1 MFLALALSAQ
11 LTSPAISRAESPPE
25 VQTSAAAET
34 PEPTNDA
41 PKEEPGTAP
50 PEQSAQETPAASET
64 ETPSSPADTPQPADS
79 TETPTEPAPAPS
91 EEATATPLPTPETT
105 EAPSESPTATPE
117 VTPAPKL
124 SIDEEIR
131 QNGIAV
137 GADGVHGRMIG
148 VSSNVAWTVK
158 ADAEWI
164 HLAVSDQKDGFSL
177 TVDAN
182 AGEAREGRI
191 ELKAAECDTIIV
203 HLHQSAAAEASPEPS
218 ELPVE
223 TEVPSETETPAPEE
237 TLEPS
242 PVPGMEDQNPDD
254 LPTDA
259 PPTLEPVE
267 RDYNVGWKGVVPSDE
282 AGMGIPMLFQGDY
295 GQTILYYNGEARSV
309 ASSGCGATSVSMV
322 IAYLTGNVE
331 QNPYLLFC
339 KAVDDGRYHGNGLSH
354 DTLVWLAKSYGVKC
368 RWISNS
374 ADAVLEA
381 LAEGKP
387 VIAHMGEGIFT
398 SKGHYIVL
406 RGVTEDGKILVNDP
420 NSRSNCHKA
429 FPLETILAQTRTS
442 ASFMVCWTESE
453 APVEPTI
460 EPTLEPSVESTLEAT
475 VEPTTAPQPVWG
487 DVNGSGSVDMND
499 VQLIYDIVSGQSAGD
514 FADRADVNGDGAVDN
529 ADIEQLMQFILDGTR
544 PEPQPAATAEST
556 ELPMEESSSGE
567 MPEETA
573 APEPSISPDSPTIG
587 AWDEDL
593 PAETIV
599 PPSAETTVPPP
610 AETTV
615 PPSAETIAPPSA
627 EATVLPSAET
637 IVPPSAETIV
647 PPSAETIVPPSA
659 EATLN
664 PFEGTIPNPT
674 AVVPPSPS
682 DDGSANGDS

>member
-1 MFLALALSAQ
+1 MKKRIRIYAVFLALALSAQ

-34 PEPTNDA
+34 PEPTKDA

-50 PEQSAQETPAASET
+50 PEQSPQETPTASET
-64 ETPSSPADTPQPADS
+64 ETPSPPADTPQPADS
-79 TETPTEPAPAPS
+79 TEEPTELTPVPS

-105 EAPSESPTATPE
+105 EAPSESPTTPPE

-148 VSSNVAWTVK
+148 VSSNAAWTVK

-164 HLAVSDQKDGFSL
+164 HLAVSDQKDGFFL

-191 ELKAAECDTIIV
+191 ELKVAECDTIIV
-203 HLHQSAAAEASPEPS
+203 RLHQSAADEASPEPS
-218 ELPVE
+218 ITPEPSDLPSETEAPLETEAPSE
-223 TEVPSETETPAPEE
+223 TEVPSATETPAPEE

-259 PPTLEPVE
+259 PPTIEPVE

-354 DTLVWLAKSYGVKC
+354 STLLWLAESYGVKC

-442 ASFMVCWTESE
+442 ASFMVCWTDTEE
-453 APVEPTI
+453 TVEPTI
-460 EPTLEPSVESTLEAT
+460 EPTPEPSAEPTLEAT
-475 VEPTTAPQPVWG
+475 VEPTAAPQPVWG

-499 VQLIYDIVSGQSAGD
+499 VQLIYDIASGQSAGD
-514 FADRADVNGDGAVDN
+514 FADRADVNGDGMVDN
-529 ADIEQLMQFILDGTR
+529 ADVEQLMQFILDGKQ
-544 PEPQPAATAEST
+544 PETNAETAM
-556 ELPMEESSSGE
+556 LPVEESGFGDE
-567 MPEETA
+567 LEETA
-573 APEPSISPDSPTIG
+573 APDGSAIDVNGSLSIDAIQQPS
-587 AWDEDL
+587 
-593 PAETIV
+593 V
-599 PPSAETTVPPP
+599 ETTLEP
-610 AETTV
+610 TG
-615 PPSAETIAPPSA
+615 
-627 EATVLPSAET
+627 
-637 IVPPSAETIV
+637 
-647 PPSAETIVPPSA
+647 
-659 EATLN
+659 
-664 PFEGTIPNPT
+664 GTIPNPI
-674 AVVPPSPS
+674 AVGTPSPS
-682 DDGSANGDS
+682 DENPSKGAESPSDDSQKEP

>member
-34 PEPTNDA
+34 PEPTKDA

-50 PEQSAQETPAASET
+50 PEQSPQETPTASET
-64 ETPSSPADTPQPADS
+64 ETPSPPADTPQPADA
-79 TETPTEPAPAPS
+79 TEAPAEPTPAPS
-91 EEATATPLPTPETT
+91 EKATATPLPTPEAT
-105 EAPSESPTATPE
+105 EAPTESPTTPPE
-117 VTPAPKL
+117 ITPAPKL
-124 SIDEEIR
+124 SIDGEIR

-137 GADGVHGRMIG
+137 GADGVHGRKIA
-148 VSSNVAWTVK
+148 VSSNAAWTVK

-164 HLAVSDQKDGFSL
+164 HLAVSDQKDGFFL

-182 AGEAREGRI
+182 AGEAREGQI
-191 ELKAAECDTIIV
+191 ELKATECDTITV
-203 HLHQSAAAEASPEPS
+203 RLHQSAAAEASPEPS
-218 ELPVE
+218 ITPEPSDLPAE
-223 TEVPSETETPAPEE
+223 TEVPSETETPVPEE
-237 TLEPS
+237 TLEPL
-242 PVPGMEDQNPDD
+242 PTPGVEDQNPDD

-259 PPTLEPVE
+259 PPTIEPVE

-295 GQTILYYNGEARSV
+295 GQTILYYNGEAKSV

-453 APVEPTI
+453 ATVEPTI
-460 EPTLEPSVESTLEAT
+460 EPTLEPTVEPTLEAT
-475 VEPTTAPQPVWG
+475 VEPSVAPQPIWG

-514 FADRADVNGDGAVDN
+514 FADRADVNGDGMVDN
-529 ADIEQLMQFILDGTR
+529 ADIEQLMQFILNGKQ
-544 PEPQPAATAEST
+544 PETKTQPEAAAENEGLS
-556 ELPMEESSSGE
+556 MEESDLRDALKE
-567 MPEETA
+567 TAAPEETA
-573 APEPSISPDSPTIG
+573 APDDSSIDANGGSLSIDAIQQPS
-587 AWDEDL
+587 
-593 PAETIV
+593 V
-599 PPSAETTVPPP
+599 ETTLEP
-610 AETTV
+610 TG
-615 PPSAETIAPPSA
+615 
-627 EATVLPSAET
+627 
-637 IVPPSAETIV
+637 
-647 PPSAETIVPPSA
+647 
-659 EATLN
+659 
-664 PFEGTIPNPT
+664 GTIPNPT
-674 AVVPPSPS
+674 AVGTPSPS
-682 DDGSANGDS
+682 DDGSSKGAELPDGDSQKEP

>member
-34 PEPTNDA
+34 PEPTKDA

-50 PEQSAQETPAASET
+50 PEQSPQETPTASET
-64 ETPSSPADTPQPADS
+64 ETPSPPADTPQPADS
-79 TETPTEPAPAPS
+79 TEEPTELTPVPS

-105 EAPSESPTATPE
+105 EAPSESPTTPPE

-124 SIDEEIR
+124 SIDGEIR

-137 GADGVHGRMIG
+137 GADGVHGRKIA
-148 VSSNVAWTVK
+148 VSSNAAWTVK
-158 ADAEWI
+158 AEAEWI
-164 HLAVSDQKDGFSL
+164 HLAVSDQKDGFFL

-182 AGEAREGRI
+182 AGEAREGQI
-191 ELKAAECDTIIV
+191 ELKAAECDTITV
-203 HLHQSAAAEASPEPS
+203 RLHQSAAAEASPEPS
-218 ELPVE
+218 ITPEPSDLPAE
-223 TEVPSETETPAPEE
+223 TEVPSETETPVPEE

-242 PVPGMEDQNPDD
+242 PTPGVEDQNPDD

-259 PPTLEPVE
+259 PPTIEPVE

-295 GQTILYYNGEARSV
+295 GQTILYYNGEAKSV

-453 APVEPTI
+453 ATVEPTV
-460 EPTLEPSVESTLEAT
+460 EPTLDPTVEPTLEAT
-475 VEPTTAPQPVWG
+475 VEPSVAPQPIWG

-499 VQLIYDIVSGQSAGD
+499 VQLIYDIINGRNTGD
-514 FADRADVNGDGAVDN
+514 FADRADVNGDGTVNN
-529 ADIEQLMQFILDGTR
+529 ADMEQLMQFILEGAR
-544 PEPQPAATAEST
+544 PETKAQPEAAVENTG
-556 ELPMEESSSGE
+556 LPMEESV
-567 MPEETA
+567 PRDTLEETA
-573 APEPSISPDSPTIG
+573 APDGSAADANSSLSIDAIQQPS
-587 AWDEDL
+587 
-593 PAETIV
+593 V
-599 PPSAETTVPPP
+599 
-610 AETTV
+610 
-615 PPSAETIAPPSA
+615 
-627 EATVLPSAET
+627 
-637 IVPPSAETIV
+637 
-647 PPSAETIVPPSA
+647 
-659 EATLN
+659 EATLS
-664 PFEGTIPNPT
+664 PFDGVIPNPT
-674 AVVPPSPS
+674 AVGTPRQVTTVHRRALNCRTAIRKKSPS
-682 DDGSANGDS
+682 QT

>member
-1 MFLALALSAQ
+1 MKKRIRIYAVFLALALSAQ

-34 PEPTNDA
+34 PEPTKDA

-50 PEQSAQETPAASET
+50 PEQSPQETPTASET
-64 ETPSSPADTPQPADS
+64 ETPSPPADTPQPADS
-79 TETPTEPAPAPS
+79 TEEPTELTPVPS
-91 EEATATPLPTPETT
+91 EKATATPLPTPETT
-105 EAPSESPTATPE
+105 EAPSESPTTPPE

-124 SIDEEIR
+124 SIDGEIR

-137 GADGVHGRMIG
+137 GADGVHGRKIA
-148 VSSNVAWTVK
+148 VSSNAAWTVK
-158 ADAEWI
+158 AEAEWI
-164 HLAVSDQKDGFSL
+164 HLAVSDQKDGFFL

-182 AGEAREGRI
+182 AGEAREGQI
-191 ELKAAECDTIIV
+191 ELKATECDTITV
-203 HLHQSAAAEASPEPS
+203 RLHQSAAAEAAPEPS
-218 ELPVE
+218 ITPEPSDLPAE
-223 TEVPSETETPAPEE
+223 TEVPSETETPVPEE

-242 PVPGMEDQNPDD
+242 PTPGVEDQNPDD

-259 PPTLEPVE
+259 PPTIEPVE

-282 AGMGIPMLFQGDY
+282 AGLGIPMLFQGDY
-295 GQTILYYNGEARSV
+295 GQTILYYNGEAKSV

-453 APVEPTI
+453 ATVEPTV
-460 EPTLEPSVESTLEAT
+460 EPTLDPTVEPTLEAT
-475 VEPTTAPQPVWG
+475 VEPSVAPQPIWG

-499 VQLIYDIVSGQSAGD
+499 VQLIYDIINGRNTGD
-514 FADRADVNGDGAVDN
+514 FADRADVNGDGTVNN
-529 ADIEQLMQFILDGTR
+529 ADMEQLIQFILEGAR
-544 PEPQPAATAEST
+544 PEAKAQPEAAVENTG
-556 ELPMEESSSGE
+556 LPMEESDPGDTL
-567 MPEETA
+567 EETA
-573 APEPSISPDSPTIG
+573 APDGSAADANGSLSIDAIQQPS
-587 AWDEDL
+587 
-593 PAETIV
+593 V
-599 PPSAETTVPPP
+599 
-610 AETTV
+610 
-615 PPSAETIAPPSA
+615 
-627 EATVLPSAET
+627 
-637 IVPPSAETIV
+637 
-647 PPSAETIVPPSA
+647 
-659 EATLN
+659 EATLE
-664 PFEGTIPNPT
+664 PSGGVIPNPT
-674 AVVPPSPS
+674 AGGTPSPS
-682 DDGSANGDS
+682 DDGSSKGAELPEGDSPKEP

>member
-34 PEPTNDA
+34 PEPTKDA
-41 PKEEPGTAP
+41 PKEELGTAP
-50 PEQSAQETPAASET
+50 PEQSPQETPTASET
-64 ETPSSPADTPQPADS
+64 ETPSPPADTPQPADS
-79 TETPTEPAPAPS
+79 TEEPTEPTPVPS

-105 EAPSESPTATPE
+105 EAPSESPTTPPE

-124 SIDEEIR
+124 SIDGEIR

-137 GADGVHGRMIG
+137 GADGVHGRKIA
-148 VSSNVAWTVK
+148 VSSNAAWTVK
-158 ADAEWI
+158 AEAEWI
-164 HLAVSDQKDGFSL
+164 HLAVSDQKDGFFL

-182 AGEAREGRI
+182 AGEAREGQI
-191 ELKAAECDTIIV
+191 ELKAAECDTITV
-203 HLHQSAAAEASPEPS
+203 RLHQSAAAEASPEPS
-218 ELPVE
+218 ITPEPSDLPAE
-223 TEVPSETETPAPEE
+223 TEVPSETETPVPEE

-242 PVPGMEDQNPDD
+242 PTPGVEDQNPDD

-259 PPTLEPVE
+259 PSTIEPVE

-295 GQTILYYNGEARSV
+295 GQTILYYNGEAKSV

-453 APVEPTI
+453 ATVEPTV
-460 EPTLEPSVESTLEAT
+460 EPTLDPTVEPTFEAT
-475 VEPTTAPQPVWG
+475 VEPSVAPQPIWG

-514 FADRADVNGDGAVDN
+514 FADRADVNGDGMVDN
-529 ADIEQLMQFILDGTR
+529 ADIEQLMQFILNGKQ
-544 PEPQPAATAEST
+544 PETKTQPEAAAENEGLS
-556 ELPMEESSSGE
+556 MEESDLRDALKE
-567 MPEETA
+567 TAAPEETA
-573 APEPSISPDSPTIG
+573 APDDSSIDANGGSLSIDAIQQPS
-587 AWDEDL
+587 
-593 PAETIV
+593 V
-599 PPSAETTVPPP
+599 ETTLEP
-610 AETTV
+610 TG
-615 PPSAETIAPPSA
+615 
-627 EATVLPSAET
+627 
-637 IVPPSAETIV
+637 
-647 PPSAETIVPPSA
+647 
-659 EATLN
+659 
-664 PFEGTIPNPT
+664 GTIPNPT
-674 AVVPPSPS
+674 AVGTPSPS
-682 DDGSANGDS
+682 DDGSSKGAELPDGDSQKEP

>member
-1 MFLALALSAQ
+1 MKKRIRIYAVFLALALSAQ

-34 PEPTNDA
+34 PEPTKDA

-50 PEQSAQETPAASET
+50 PEQSPQETPTASET
-64 ETPSSPADTPQPADS
+64 ETPSPPADTPQPADS
-79 TETPTEPAPAPS
+79 TEEPTELTPVPS

-105 EAPSESPTATPE
+105 EAPSESPTTPPE

-124 SIDEEIR
+124 SIDGEIR

-137 GADGVHGRMIG
+137 GADGVHGRKIA
-148 VSSNVAWTVK
+148 VSSNAAWTVK
-158 ADAEWI
+158 AEAEWI
-164 HLAVSDQKDGFSL
+164 HLAVSDQKDGFFL

-182 AGEAREGRI
+182 AGEAREGQI
-191 ELKAAECDTIIV
+191 ELKATECDTITV
-203 HLHQSAAAEASPEPS
+203 RLHQSAAAEASPEPS
-218 ELPVE
+218 ITPEPSDLPAE
-223 TEVPSETETPAPEE
+223 TEVPSETETPVPEE

-242 PVPGMEDQNPDD
+242 PTPGVEDQNPDD

-259 PPTLEPVE
+259 PPTIEPVE

-295 GQTILYYNGEARSV
+295 GQTILYYNGEAKSV

-354 DTLVWLAKSYGVKC
+354 DTLVWLGKSYGVKC

-453 APVEPTI
+453 ATVEPTV
-460 EPTLEPSVESTLEAT
+460 EPTLDPTVEPTLEAT
-475 VEPTTAPQPVWG
+475 VEPSVAPQPIWG

-499 VQLIYDIVSGQSAGD
+499 VQLIYDIINGRNTGD
-514 FADRADVNGDGAVDN
+514 FADRADVNGDGTVNN
-529 ADIEQLMQFILDGTR
+529 ADMEQLMQFILEGARLETKAQ
-544 PEPQPAATAEST
+544 PEAAVENTG
-556 ELPMEESSSGE
+556 LPMEESV
-567 MPEETA
+567 PRDTLEETA
-573 APEPSISPDSPTIG
+573 APDGSAADANSSLSIDAIQQPS
-587 AWDEDL
+587 
-593 PAETIV
+593 V
-599 PPSAETTVPPP
+599 
-610 AETTV
+610 
-615 PPSAETIAPPSA
+615 
-627 EATVLPSAET
+627 
-637 IVPPSAETIV
+637 
-647 PPSAETIVPPSA
+647 
-659 EATLN
+659 EATLS
-664 PFEGTIPNPT
+664 PFDGVIPNPT
-674 AVVPPSPS
+674 AVGTPSPS
-682 DDGSANGDS
+682 DDGSSKGAELPDGDSPKEP

>member
-1 MFLALALSAQ
+1 MKKRIRIYAVFLALALSAQ

-34 PEPTNDA
+34 PEPTKDA
-41 PKEEPGTAP
+41 PKEETGTAP
-50 PEQSAQETPAASET
+50 PEQSPQETPAASET
-64 ETPSSPADTPQPADS
+64 ETPSPPADTPQPADA
-79 TETPTEPAPAPS
+79 TEAPAEPTPAPS
-91 EEATATPLPTPETT
+91 EKATATPLPTPEAT
-105 EAPSESPTATPE
+105 EAPTESPTTPPE
-117 VTPAPKL
+117 ITPAPKL
-124 SIDEEIR
+124 SIDGEIR

-137 GADGVHGRMIG
+137 GADGVHGRKIA
-148 VSSNVAWTVK
+148 VSSNAAWTVK

-164 HLAVSDQKDGFSL
+164 HLAVSDQKDGFFL

-182 AGEAREGRI
+182 AGEAREGQI
-191 ELKAAECDTIIV
+191 ELKATECDTITV
-203 HLHQSAAAEASPEPS
+203 RLHQSAAAEASPEPS
-218 ELPVE
+218 ITPEPSDLPAE
-223 TEVPSETETPAPEE
+223 TEVPSETETPVPEE
-237 TLEPS
+237 TLEPL
-242 PVPGMEDQNPDD
+242 PTPGVEDQNPDD

-259 PPTLEPVE
+259 PPTIEPVE

-295 GQTILYYNGEARSV
+295 GQTILYYNGEAKSV

-453 APVEPTI
+453 ATVEPTI
-460 EPTLEPSVESTLEAT
+460 EPTLEPTVEPTLEAT
-475 VEPTTAPQPVWG
+475 VEPSVAPQPIWG

-514 FADRADVNGDGAVDN
+514 FADRADVNGDGMVDN
-529 ADIEQLMQFILDGTR
+529 ADIEQLMQFILNGKQ
-544 PEPQPAATAEST
+544 PETKTQPEAAAENEGLS
-556 ELPMEESSSGE
+556 MEESDLRDALKE
-567 MPEETA
+567 TAAPEETA
-573 APEPSISPDSPTIG
+573 APDDSSIDANGGSLSIDAIQQPS
-587 AWDEDL
+587 
-593 PAETIV
+593 V
-599 PPSAETTVPPP
+599 ETTLEP
-610 AETTV
+610 TG
-615 PPSAETIAPPSA
+615 
-627 EATVLPSAET
+627 
-637 IVPPSAETIV
+637 
-647 PPSAETIVPPSA
+647 
-659 EATLN
+659 
-664 PFEGTIPNPT
+664 GTIPNPT
-674 AVVPPSPS
+674 AVGTPSPS
-682 DDGSANGDS
+682 DDGSSKGAELPDGDSQKEP

>member
-1 MFLALALSAQ
+1 MKKRIRIYAVFLALALSAQ

-34 PEPTNDA
+34 PEPTKDA

-50 PEQSAQETPAASET
+50 PEQSPQETPTASET
-64 ETPSSPADTPQPADS
+64 ETPSPPADTPQPADS
-79 TETPTEPAPAPS
+79 TEEPTELTPVPS

-105 EAPSESPTATPE
+105 EAPSESPTTPPE

-124 SIDEEIR
+124 SIDGEIR

-137 GADGVHGRMIG
+137 GADGVHGRKIA
-148 VSSNVAWTVK
+148 VSSNAAWTVK
-158 ADAEWI
+158 AEAEWI
-164 HLAVSDQKDGFSL
+164 HLAVSDQKDGFFL

-182 AGEAREGRI
+182 AGEAREGQI
-191 ELKAAECDTIIV
+191 ELKATECDTITV
-203 HLHQSAAAEASPEPS
+203 RLHQSAAAEASPEPS
-218 ELPVE
+218 ITPEPSDLPAE
-223 TEVPSETETPAPEE
+223 TEVPSETETPVPEE

-242 PVPGMEDQNPDD
+242 PTPGVEDQNPDD

-259 PPTLEPVE
+259 PPTIEPVE

-295 GQTILYYNGEARSV
+295 GQTILYYNGEAKSV

-453 APVEPTI
+453 ATVEPTV
-460 EPTLEPSVESTLEAT
+460 EPTLDPTVEPTLEAT
-475 VEPTTAPQPVWG
+475 VEPSVAPQPIWG

-499 VQLIYDIVSGQSAGD
+499 VQLIYDIINGRNTGD
-514 FADRADVNGDGAVDN
+514 FADRADVNGDGTVNN
-529 ADIEQLMQFILDGTR
+529 ADMEQLMQFILEGAR
-544 PEPQPAATAEST
+544 PETKAQPEAAVENTG
-556 ELPMEESSSGE
+556 LPMEESV
-567 MPEETA
+567 PRDTLEETA
-573 APEPSISPDSPTIG
+573 APDGSAADANSSLSIDASQQPS
-587 AWDEDL
+587 
-593 PAETIV
+593 V
-599 PPSAETTVPPP
+599 
-610 AETTV
+610 
-615 PPSAETIAPPSA
+615 
-627 EATVLPSAET
+627 
-637 IVPPSAETIV
+637 
-647 PPSAETIVPPSA
+647 
-659 EATLN
+659 EATLS
-664 PFEGTIPNPT
+664 PFDGAIPNPT
-674 AVVPPSPS
+674 AVGTPSPS
-682 DDGSANGDS
+682 DDGSSKGAELPDGDSPKEP

>member
-1 MFLALALSAQ
+1 MFLALALSTQ
-11 LTSPAISRAESPPE
+11 LTSPVLSRAESPPE
-25 VQTSAAAET
+25 VQTTVTAET

-41 PKEEPGTAP
+41 PKEKPGTAP
-50 PEQSAQETPAASET
+50 PEQSAQETPAASEI
-64 ETPSSPADTPQPADS
+64 ETPSPPADTPQPVDS
-79 TETPTEPAPAPS
+79 TEAPTEPTPAPS
-91 EEATATPLPTPETT
+91 EEATATPETT

-124 SIDEEIR
+124 SIDGEIR

-164 HLAVSDQKDGFSL
+164 HLAVSDQKDGFFL

-182 AGEAREGRI
+182 AGEAREGQI

-203 HLHQSAAAEASPEPS
+203 RLHQSAAAEASPEPS
-218 ELPVE
+218 DLPVE
-223 TEVPSETETPAPEE
+223 TEVPSETETPSPEE

-259 PPTLEPVE
+259 PPTIEPVE

-295 GQTILYYNGEARSV
+295 GQIILYYNGEAKSV

-429 FPLETILAQTRTS
+429 FPLDTILAQTRTS
-442 ASFMVCWTESE
+442 ASFMVCWTDIEE
-453 APVEPTI
+453 TVEPTI
-460 EPTLEPSVESTLEAT
+460 EPTLEPSVEPTLEAT
-475 VEPTTAPQPVWG
+475 VEPTAAPQPVWG

-529 ADIEQLMQFILDGTR
+529 ADIEQLMQFILDGTQ
-544 PEPQPAATAEST
+544 PETKAHPEATAENDG
-556 ELPMEESSSGE
+556 LPMEESDLRDALK
-567 MPEETA
+567 ETA
-573 APEPSISPDSPTIG
+573 APDDSAIDANGSLSIDAIQQPSI
-587 AWDEDL
+587 
-593 PAETIV
+593 
-599 PPSAETTVPPP
+599 ETTLEP
-610 AETTV
+610 TG
-615 PPSAETIAPPSA
+615 
-627 EATVLPSAET
+627 
-637 IVPPSAETIV
+637 
-647 PPSAETIVPPSA
+647 
-659 EATLN
+659 
-664 PFEGTIPNPT
+664 GTILNPT
-674 AVVPPSPS
+674 AVVAPSLS
-682 DDGSANGDS
+682 DDGSSKGAELPSGDSQKVP

>member
-1 MFLALALSAQ
+1 MKKRIRIYAVLLALALSTQ
-11 LTSPAISRAESPPE
+11 LTSPPLSRAESPPE
-25 VQTSAAAET
+25 AQTTAAVET

-41 PKEEPGTAP
+41 PNEEPGTAP
-50 PEQSAQETPAASET
+50 PEQAETPAASET
-64 ETPSSPADTPQPADS
+64 ETPSPPADTPQPADS
-79 TETPTEPAPAPS
+79 TEAPTEPTPAPS
-91 EEATATPLPTPETT
+91 EEATITPLPTPETT
-105 EAPSESPTATPE
+105 EAPGESPTTIPE

-124 SIDEEIR
+124 SIDGEIR

-164 HLAVSDQKDGFSL
+164 HLAVSDQKDGFFL

-182 AGEAREGRI
+182 AGEAREGQI

-203 HLHQSAAAEASPEPS
+203 RLHQSAAAEASPEPS
-218 ELPVE
+218 DLPVE
-223 TEVPSETETPAPEE
+223 TEVPSETETPSPEE

-259 PPTLEPVE
+259 PPTIEPVE

-295 GQTILYYNGEARSV
+295 GQTILYYNGEAKSV

-339 KAVDDGRYHGNGLSH
+339 KAVDNGRYHGNGLSH

-429 FPLETILAQTRTS
+429 FPMETILAQTRTS

-453 APVEPTI
+453 ATVEPTV
-460 EPTLEPSVESTLEAT
+460 EPTLDPTVEPTLEAT
-475 VEPTTAPQPVWG
+475 VEPSVAPQPIWG

-499 VQLIYDIVSGQSAGD
+499 VQLIYDIINGRNTGD
-514 FADRADVNGDGAVDN
+514 FADRADVNGDGTVNN
-529 ADIEQLMQFILDGTR
+529 ADMEQLMQFILEGAR
-544 PEPQPAATAEST
+544 PETKAQPEAAVENTG
-556 ELPMEESSSGE
+556 LPMEESV
-567 MPEETA
+567 PRDTLEETA
-573 APEPSISPDSPTIG
+573 APDGSAADANSSLSIDAIQQPS
-587 AWDEDL
+587 
-593 PAETIV
+593 V
-599 PPSAETTVPPP
+599 
-610 AETTV
+610 
-615 PPSAETIAPPSA
+615 
-627 EATVLPSAET
+627 
-637 IVPPSAETIV
+637 
-647 PPSAETIVPPSA
+647 
-659 EATLN
+659 EATLS
-664 PFEGTIPNPT
+664 PFDGVIPNPT
-674 AVVPPSPS
+674 AVGTPSPS
-682 DDGSANGDS
+682 DDGSSKGAELPDGDSPKEP

>member
-1 MFLALALSAQ
+1 MKKRIRIYAVFLALALSAQ

-34 PEPTNDA
+34 PEPTKDA

-50 PEQSAQETPAASET
+50 PEQSPQETPTASET
-64 ETPSSPADTPQPADS
+64 ETPSPPADTPQPADS
-79 TETPTEPAPAPS
+79 TEEPTELTPVPS
-91 EEATATPLPTPETT
+91 EEATATPLPTPEAT
-105 EAPSESPTATPE
+105 EAPTESPTTPPE
-117 VTPAPKL
+117 ITPAPKL
-124 SIDEEIR
+124 SIDGEIR

-137 GADGVHGRMIG
+137 GADGVHGRKIA
-148 VSSNVAWTVK
+148 VSSNAAWTVK

-164 HLAVSDQKDGFSL
+164 HLAVSDQKDGFFL

-182 AGEAREGRI
+182 AGEAREGQI
-191 ELKAAECDTIIV
+191 ELKATECDTITV
-203 HLHQSAAAEASPEPS
+203 RLHQSAAAEASPEPS
-218 ELPVE
+218 ITPEPSDLPAE
-223 TEVPSETETPAPEE
+223 TEVPSETETPVPEE
-237 TLEPS
+237 TLEPL
-242 PVPGMEDQNPDD
+242 PTPGVEDQNPDD

-259 PPTLEPVE
+259 PPTIEPVE

-295 GQTILYYNGEARSV
+295 GQTILYYNGEAKSV

-354 DTLVWLAKSYGVKC
+354 DALVWLAKSYGVKC

-453 APVEPTI
+453 ATVEPTI
-460 EPTLEPSVESTLEAT
+460 EPTLEPTVEPTLEAT
-475 VEPTTAPQPVWG
+475 VEPSVAPQPIWG

-514 FADRADVNGDGAVDN
+514 FADRADVNGDGMVDN
-529 ADIEQLMQFILDGTR
+529 ADIEQLMQFILNGKQ
-544 PEPQPAATAEST
+544 PETKTQPEAAAENEGLS
-556 ELPMEESSSGE
+556 MEESDLRDALKE
-567 MPEETA
+567 TAAPEETA
-573 APEPSISPDSPTIG
+573 APDNSSIDANGGSLSIDAIQQPS
-587 AWDEDL
+587 
-593 PAETIV
+593 V
-599 PPSAETTVPPP
+599 ETTLEP
-610 AETTV
+610 TG
-615 PPSAETIAPPSA
+615 
-627 EATVLPSAET
+627 
-637 IVPPSAETIV
+637 
-647 PPSAETIVPPSA
+647 
-659 EATLN
+659 
-664 PFEGTIPNPT
+664 GTIPNPT
-674 AVVPPSPS
+674 AVGTPSPS
-682 DDGSANGDS
+682 DDGSSKGAELPDGDSQKEP